1 MSLSSPTI
9 SAETARHVLWHYG
22 QTGGY
27 QPGNFTTRL
36 METIDAADMVNV
48 EILRSAYPE
57 LVTAMLAAKLD
68 PAGIARLK
76 KAAALACVR
85 CGDEDGPF
93 AGAPRQPLCEAC
105 ARPMPLDGVA

>member
-1 MSLSSPTI
+1 MSLPSPTI
-9 SAETARHVLWHYG
+9 SEETARHVLWHYG
-22 QTGGY
+22 AQGGY

-36 METIDAADMVNV
+36 MQTIDAADMVNV
-48 EILRSAYPE
+48 EILRGAYPE

-68 PAGIARLK
+68 PDGIERLQ
-76 KAAALACVR
+76 KAAVYRCTR

-93 AGAPRQPLCEAC
+93 VGAIREPLCEPC